1 LLLSVCIG
9 NSFIFEMQNTF
20 MKNKF
25 LILFLLFS
33 ASAFSQ
39 RTHFI
44 YLQSDPQEPFFVR
57 MNEKIFS
64 STASG
69 YIILSGLTDSIC
81 SFTAGFPQN
90 KFPQQKF
97 TITTHKR
104 DHGFLVKNFGEKGWG
119 LFNLQT
125 LAVLMPVENT
135 VSQKTT
141 QEENINDFTEL
152 LSKATNDSTLR
163 QKTIT
168 EDVPVKVAE
177 EKKIADALPQVNS
190 VAKAADSINVP
201 VKLKDTISKP
211 AAEVVKQPVVDTPAL
226 NKTQSDGGN
235 SVVSKIAQTDSG
247 QSAEL
252 VFTDK
257 NENGSIDTIR
267 IQIPDIKIKEIAE
280 PKPNNNNADSGKNK
294 TIDIATS
301 AGKVDDSLPTK
312 PKIDAVTDNN
322 PKPAI
327 KTNQCTAKAT
337 DADFIKIRRRM
348 AGETNDDNMIYEAKK
363 YFKTKCFST
372 LQVKGLSGL
381 FISDAGKYNFFDAV
395 FKYVH
400 DIENF
405 SSLQSELKDEYYI
418 KRFKVMLD

>member
-1 LLLSVCIG
+1 
-9 NSFIFEMQNTF
+9 

-25 LILFLLFS
+25 LILFLLLS

-64 STASG
+64 SSASG
-69 YIILSGLTDSIC
+69 YVILSNLIDSTC
-81 SFTAGFPQN
+81 SFSVGFPQN

-97 TITTHKR
+97 TLLTHKR

-125 LAVLMPVENT
+125 LAVQMPADDAAAKKVVE
-135 VSQKTT
+135 
-141 QEENINDFTEL
+141 EEKLNDFTEL

-163 QKTIT
+163 QKTIV
-168 EDVPVKVAE
+168 EDAVVKVTE
-177 EKKIADALPQVNS
+177 EKKPDAVVQQPATNTVTKNT
-190 VAKAADSINVP
+190 DSLNQL
-201 VKLKDTISKP
+201 VKQEDTVSKP
-211 AAEVVKQPVVDTPAL
+211 AVTITPQPVDTPFIG
-226 NKTQSDGGN
+226 KGRQGSKE
-235 SVVSKIAQTDSG
+235 SVISKIFQTDSG
-247 QSAEL
+247 QAAEMI
-252 VFTDK
+252 FTDK
-257 NENGSIDTIR
+257 YEDGSIDTIR
-267 IQIPDIKIKEIAE
+267 LQIPNIKVKDIVETKIDSNNKETAPVKKDTIAE
-280 PKPNNNNADSGKNK
+280 NTIVKTDSLKKDTVAENP
-294 TIDIATS
+294 DV
-301 AGKVDDSLPTK
+301 KVDSVPVLKQETK
-312 PKIDAVTDNN
+312 APVSIQPPPPRA
-322 PKPAI
+322 A
-327 KTNQCTAKAT
+327 NQCAAKAT
-337 DADFIKIRRRM
+337 DADFIKLRKRM
-348 AGETNDDNMIYEAKK
+348 AGETNDDDMIFEAKK

-405 SSLQSELKDEYYI
+405 PALQSELKDEYYI

>member
-1 LLLSVCIG
+1 
-9 NSFIFEMQNTF
+9 

-25 LILFLLFS
+25 LMLFLLLS

-44 YLQSDPQEPFFVR
+44 YLQSDPLEPFFVR

-104 DHGFLVKNFGEKGWG
+104 DHGFLVKNFDEKGWG

-141 QEENINDFTEL
+141 QEENINDFTDL

-168 EDVPVKVAE
+168 EDLPVKVAE
-177 EKKIADALPQVNS
+177 EKKIEVAPPQVNS
-190 VAKAADSINVP
+190 VAKTTDSVSLT
-201 VKLKDTISKP
+201 VKPKDTVSKP
-211 AAEVVKQPVVDTPAL
+211 AVTITPKPVVDTPIPG
-226 NKTQSDGGN
+226 KGQPESKG
-235 SVVSKIAQTDSG
+235 SVISKIFQIDSG
-247 QSAEL
+247 QAAEMI
-252 VFTDK
+252 FTDK
-257 NENGSIDTIR
+257 YEDGKIDTIR
-267 IQIPDIKIKEIAE
+267 IQIPNIKAKEIVETKIESKETEPVKKDTIAE
-280 PKPNNNNADSGKNK
+280 SPNV
-294 TIDIATS
+294 
-301 AGKVDDSLPTK
+301 KVDSLKTDTVAVSSNAKIDSLPVIKKETK
-312 PKIDAVTDNN
+312 VPVTVGQL
-322 PKPAI
+322 PPRAA
-327 KTNQCTAKAT
+327 NQCTSKAT
-337 DADFIKIRRRM
+337 EADFIKIRRRM

-405 SSLQSELKDEYYI
+405 SSLQSEMKDEYYI

>member
-1 LLLSVCIG
+1 
-9 NSFIFEMQNTF
+9 

-25 LILFLLFS
+25 LILFLLLS
-33 ASAFSQ
+33 AAAFSQ
-39 RTHFI
+39 RNHFI
-44 YLQSDPQEPFFVR
+44 YLQSDPQEPFFIR

-69 YIILSGLTDSIC
+69 YIILANLTDSIN
-81 SFTAGFPQN
+81 SFTVGFPQN

-97 TITTHKR
+97 SVITNKK
-104 DHGFLVKNFGEKGWG
+104 DQGVLLKNFGEKGWG

-125 LAVLMPVENT
+125 LAVQMPADNAVATKVVE
-135 VSQKTT
+135 
-141 QEENINDFTEL
+141 EEKVNDFTEL

-168 EDVPVKVAE
+168 EDIAVKPAE
-177 EKKIADALPQVNS
+177 EKKPDAVVQLPAINT
-190 VAKAADSINVP
+190 VAKNNDSLNQLA
-201 VKLKDTISKP
+201 KQKDTISKP
-211 AAEVVKQPVVDTPAL
+211 AVSITPQLVDTPAI
-226 NKTQSDGGN
+226 NKTQQPASTE
-235 SVVSKIAQTDSG
+235 SVISKIFQVDSG
-247 QSAEL
+247 QAAE
-252 VFTDK
+252 VIFTDK
-257 NENGSIDTIR
+257 YEDGSIDTIR
-267 IQIPDIKIKEIAE
+267 IQIPNIKVKEIVETKIESKEAE
-280 PKPNNNNADSGKNK
+280 PVKKD
-294 TIDIATS
+294 TIAES
-301 AGKVDDSLPTK
+301 ANTKVDSPKKDTITQSSNIKKDSLPVVK
-312 PKIDAVTDNN
+312 PENKAPVINQQL
-322 PKPAI
+322 PRPG
-327 KTNQCTAKAT
+327 NQCAAKAT

-395 FKYVH
+395 FKYVY

>member
-1 LLLSVCIG
+1 
-9 NSFIFEMQNTF
+9 

-25 LILFLLFS
+25 LILFLLLS

-39 RTHFI
+39 RTHFL

-57 MNEKIFS
+57 MDEKIFS

-69 YIILSGLTDSIC
+69 YVILSNLTDSTC
-81 SFTAGFPQN
+81 NFTVGFPQN

-97 TITTHKR
+97 AITTHKR

-125 LAVLMPVENT
+125 LAVQMPADNVAAKKVVE
-135 VSQKTT
+135 
-141 QEENINDFTEL
+141 EEKVNDFTEL

-163 QKTIT
+163 QKTIV
-168 EDVPVKVAE
+168 EEAVVKVPE
-177 EKKIADALPQVNS
+177 EKKPDAVVLQPAINT
-190 VAKAADSINVP
+190 VAKNTDSLNQLA
-201 VKLKDTISKP
+201 KQKDTVSKP
-211 AAEVVKQPVVDTPAL
+211 AVTVTPQPVDTPVTVKVQPL
-226 NKTQSDGGN
+226 SGE
-235 SVVSKIAQTDSG
+235 SVISKIFQTDSG
-247 QSAEL
+247 QAAEL
-252 VFTDK
+252 IFTDK
-257 NENGSIDTIR
+257 YQDGSIDTIR
-267 IQIPDIKIKEIAE
+267 LLIPNIKTKEIVE
-280 PKPNNNNADSGKNK
+280 TKTDSNNKETAPVKKDTIADSLSNK
-294 TIDIATS
+294 TDTLKKESVAENMNVKADTVPVI
-301 AGKVDDSLPTK
+301 KPETK
-312 PKIDAVTDNN
+312 APVSSQPPSRA
-322 PKPAI
+322 A
-327 KTNQCTAKAT
+327 NQCVSKAT
-337 DADFIKIRRRM
+337 EADFIKIRRRM

-372 LQVKGLSGL
+372 LQVKGLCGL